1 MGGSGPSELPP
12 GVADPE
18 RGAGQVSSVPASPS
32 GEVHQEVKEV
42 VLSSVLD
49 LSQRGLHHLE
59 EIFKI
64 PNIKQLHLQR
74 NALCEIP
81 ADFFQSLP
89 NLAWLDF
96 RYNSIRALPSGIGSH
111 KERDHTESLE
121 PETLPPGVPR
131 PPRRAEGT
139 GCHPGLPAGLRHA
152 AASSP
157 RVSFS
162 RLVGPSLHQTALELK
177 SLLVKTR
184 TRGVCLLSG
193 VTGSTLGLAWPL
205 LDSHRDRGSAPAC
218 RSCVFPRFCVHGSAL
233 SAPLAEPV

>member
-1 MGGSGPSELPP
+1 MRSASAAELFGFFCSKAQTSVVSFYPKFPIGFLIFPP
-12 GVADPE
+12 CFIPW
-18 RGAGQVSSVPASPS
+18 RSVRRC
-32 GEVHQEVKEV
+32 GF
-42 VLSSVLD
+42 LSH
-49 LSQRGLHHLE
+49 R
-59 EIFKI
+59 
-64 PNIKQLHLQR
+64 
-74 NALCEIP
+74 
-81 ADFFQSLP
+81 
-89 NLAWLDF
+89 
-96 RYNSIRALPSGIGSH
+96 
-111 KERDHTESLE
+111 ERDHTESLE

-152 AASSP
+152 ATSSP

-205 LDSHRDRGSAPAC
+205 LDSHRDRGSVAAC
-218 RSCVFPRFCVHGSAL
+218 RRCVFPRFCVHGAAL